1 MVRLIDLSGMVES
14 GQPVYPGAQ
23 STQFWVS
30 RTHEESAHAGLR
42 QLGEETPSIR
52 RKLSGQR
59 AGDTREHPIARTVLV
74 SEHGPTHID
83 SLTHVDPT
91 SDGSIDRLPL
101 DRFYGDAV
109 GVDVS
114 GVGTGFITVDA
125 IRSSLDEHGLEVRDG
140 DAVTLHTG
148 HRDAHYDPAD
158 VEARFAYFT
167 DAPGL
172 DAAAADWLGE
182 RGVSNVGIDGP
193 SIDHG
198 SALQTH
204 EYPAHDM
211 CAEYEVLNMENM
223 ANLDAVVGRRFTL
236 AAFPLKL
243 ADGTGSPIRPV
254 AIVDE

>member
-1 MVRLIDLSGMVES
+1 MVRLIDLSGVVES

-30 RTHEESAHAGLR
+30 ATHEESAHAGLR

-52 RKLSGQR
+52 RKLSARR
-59 AGDTREHPIARTVLV
+59 AGDTDEHPIVRTLVL

-83 SLTHVDPT
+83 ALTHVDPT
-91 SDGSIDRLPL
+91 SEASIDRLPL

-114 GVGTGFITVDA
+114 GLGDGFITVDA
-125 IRSSLDEHGLEVRDG
+125 IQDSLDEYGLELRRG

-148 HRDAHYDPAD
+148 HRAAHYDPDD
-158 VEARFAYFT
+158 VEARFTYFH

-172 DAAAADWLGE
+172 DAAAADWLGD
-182 RGVSNVGIDGP
+182 RGVTNVGIDGP

-198 SALQTH
+198 SALRTH

-243 ADGTGSPIRPV
+243 DGGTGSPIRPV
-254 AIVDE
+254 AIVDG